1 MNQSWL
7 QSLGEQISAARRA
20 ARVSQV
26 SLAKY
31 VGIARP
37 HLSAYERGRVK
48 SPKAE
53 VLARITEKLNC
64 KLTINGIVLAPEQLA
79 PRTRADFQTA
89 VQLKLP
95 LGFAKDAVK
104 ALRAIQR
111 GATVTIERRGS
122 GLVLRARFGPSITQQ
137 SLRDK

>member
-1 MNQSWL
+1 MNQGWL

-26 SLAKY
+26 TLAKY

-64 KLTINGIVLAPEQLA
+64 KLTINGIILAPEQLA
-79 PRTRADFQTA
+79 PRTSGDFQPA
-89 VQLKLP
+89 IQLKLP
-95 LGFAKDAVK
+95 LGFAKDAAK

-122 GLVLRARFGPSITQQ
+122 GLVLQARFGSSITH
-137 SLRDK
+137 K

>member
-1 MNQSWL
+1 MNQSWR
-7 QSLGEQISAARRA
+7 QSLGEQISAARRD
-20 ARVSQV
+20 ARVSQA
-26 SLAKY
+26 SLANY

-53 VLARITEKLNC
+53 VLARITERLNC
-64 KLTINGIVLAPEQLA
+64 KLAINGIILAPEQLSS
-79 PRTRADFQTA
+79 RTRVDVEPAI
-89 VQLKLP
+89 QLKLP

-122 GLVLRARFGPSITQQ
+122 GLVLRARFGPAITQQ
-137 SLRDK
+137 SSGPR